1 MYTLAHQYMCSVPDQ
16 GQVIL
21 YCRRVPWPQQS
32 VRCVAAAA
40 AAVVDSWS
48 LARAA
53 AVAASAA
60 PQLRLPL
67 LIC

>member
-1 MYTLAHQYMCSVPDQ
+1 MCSVPDQ

-32 VRCVAAAA
+32 VRCVAAAVTAAAA

-53 AVAASAA
+53 AAAASAAA